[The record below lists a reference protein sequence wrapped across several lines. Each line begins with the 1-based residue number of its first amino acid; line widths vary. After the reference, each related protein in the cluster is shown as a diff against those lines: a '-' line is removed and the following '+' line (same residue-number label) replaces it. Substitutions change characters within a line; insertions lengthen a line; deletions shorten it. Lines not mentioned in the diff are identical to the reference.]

1 MWNEEKLC
9 GKDNLCPTW
18 LRIWYQVSHVQPRI
32 LISSHYD
39 CPTFIILSVT
49 SNDILHTSMT
59 TNVADIIPRQ
69 YTAYEFSLRT

>member
-39 CPTFIILSVT
+39 CPTFIILSVIEVEPHEYDPEYRCIHPVVT
-49 SNDILHTSMT
+49 
-59 TNVADIIPRQ
+59 
-69 YTAYEFSLRT
+69 